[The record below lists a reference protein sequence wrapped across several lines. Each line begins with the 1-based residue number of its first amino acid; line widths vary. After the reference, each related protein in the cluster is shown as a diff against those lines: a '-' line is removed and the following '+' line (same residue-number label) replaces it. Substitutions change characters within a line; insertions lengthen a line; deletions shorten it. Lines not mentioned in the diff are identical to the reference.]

1 MIFHFSKKIQKLFLN
16 RCSSIKDFSYIK
28 YLEKLETLYL
38 RHANIFD
45 ISFLIKNKKIKKIN
59 LEDSYNINNLSA
71 LKELKR
77 INKNIKIYIS
87 SIYGEN
93 FE

>member
-1 MIFHFSKKIQKLFLN
+1 M
-16 RCSSIKDFSYIK
+16 
-28 YLEKLETLYL
+28 ETLYF
-38 RHANIFD
+38 RDANIFD
-45 ISFLIKNKKIKKIN
+45 ISFLINNKKIKIIN
-59 LEDSYNINNLSA
+59 LEDCYNINNLSA

-77 INKNIKIYIS
+77 LNQNIKIYIS